1 MASEDKPTDIYYALE
16 RTNNDISTY
25 AQRLR
30 EWYGWHFPELSKY
43 VDDDAQYARLLIK
56 IGDRALFCDEKQSE
70 INEIV
75 HDTELTR
82 RVIDA
87 ATLSMG
93 VDIHES
99 DMESVRMIANQI
111 LELVEFREN
120 LLEIAKSIK
129 NDN

>member
-25 AQRLR
+25 THRLR

-43 VDDDAQYARLLIK
+43 IDDDVQYARLLVK
-56 IGDRALFCDEKQSE
+56 IGNRALFCDEKQAE
-70 INEIV
+70 INDIV
-75 HDTELTR
+75 HDTELTQK
-82 RVIDA
+82 IINA
-87 ATLSMG
+87 APLSMG

-99 DMESVRMIANQI
+99 DMESVNMIANQV

-120 LLEIAKSIK
+120 LLEIARSIT
-129 NDN
+129 NEN